1 MKNIFKNFA
10 IFAIAM
16 MAIVPALTLATPASA
31 AAPADSL
38 MWGNTMTN
46 VDDASGLGNV
56 DPRIL
61 AGKVIN
67 ILLGFLGIIAVLI
80 ILLGGFKWMTAGGN
94 DDGITEA
101 KAMIS
106 AGIIGMVI
114 ILSAF
119 GIAQY
124 VVGILYTATEAG

>member
-10 IFAIAM
+10 IFAVALM
-16 MAIVPALTLATPASA
+16 CIVPALTLATPVSADADDMMWNSLQDNTQAS
-31 AAPADSL
+31 
-38 MWGNTMTN
+38 T
-46 VDDASGLGNV
+46 GLGNT
-56 DPRIL
+56 DPRVL

-67 ILLGFLGIIAVLI
+67 IMLGFLGIIAVVI

-94 DDGITEA
+94 EDGIVEA

-119 GIAQY
+119 GLAQY
-124 VVGILYTATEAG
+124 VIGALYTATGANG